1 MAKLFYDE
9 SILIDWLKAK
19 LPTKTIKYSEEYN
32 SIYNA
37 YFVSTTALTNPILY
51 VGHTDDGVG
60 QGNDLVRS
68 DGYLE
73 LDSPTML
80 LSEIQILCKR
90 EDLSELLSSVKEAMH
105 GFTPFRGDG
114 DYSSAVYRGATKVA
128 ASGKFVW
135 WSLSYG
141 VNMPRI
147 SFGG

>member
-9 SILIDWLKAK
+9 SILIAWLKAK
-19 LPTKTIKYSEEYN
+19 LPTTVVKYSEEYN
-32 SIYNA
+32 SIYNT
-37 YFVSTTALTNPILY
+37 YFVSSTALTSPILY
-51 VGHTDDGVG
+51 VGHTDDGIG
-60 QGNDLVRS
+60 QGNDMVHS
-68 DGYLE
+68 DGYME
-73 LDSPTML
+73 IDSPTML

-90 EDLSELLSSVKEAMH
+90 AELSELISSVKEAMH

-141 VNMPRI
+141 INMPRI

>member
-9 SILIDWLKAK
+9 SILIAWLKAK

-37 YFVSTTALTNPILY
+37 YFVNTTALTSSILY

-60 QGNDLVRS
+60 QGNDTVRA
-68 DGYLE
+68 DGYVE

-90 EDLSELLSSVKEAMH
+90 EDLSELISSVKEAMH

-114 DYSSAVYRGATKVA
+114 DYSSAFYRGATKVA

>member
-19 LPTKTIKYSEEYN
+19 LPTLSVKYSEEYN

-37 YFVSTTALTNPILY
+37 YFANNTTLTSPIIY

-60 QGNDLVRS
+60 QGNDMVHS
-68 DGYLE
+68 DGYAE